1 MKSFLK
7 YWLPLPIWLS
17 VIFIDSTDLM
27 SAEHTSRLV
36 VPFLLWLKPG
46 MSPQTIWIILVVMRK
61 CAHVIE
67 YAVLALLLWRALR
80 SIPILRAK
88 MLIVFAAVV
97 LGCALFAAT
106 DEFHQTFVKSR
117 TASVRDVLLDIVG
130 AILGLLIGV
139 RFARGRSKEFRAIT
153 HSEFVDAQSSCSH
166 DG

>member
-7 YWLPLPIWLS
+7 YWLALPIWLS
-17 VIFIDSTDLM
+17 VIFVGSTNLM
-27 SAEHTSRLV
+27 SAEHTSRFV

-46 MSPQTIWIILVVMRK
+46 MSPHTIWVILVLMRK
-61 CAHVIE
+61 CAHVTE

-88 MLIVFAAVV
+88 MLMVFVAVV

-117 TASVRDVLLDIVG
+117 TPSIRDVFLDVG
-130 AILGLLIGV
+130 GALLGLLIGAG
-139 RFARGRSKEFRAIT
+139 FARRHAKRPRCAT
-153 HSEFVDAQSSCSH
+153 HSQFVDAQL
-166 DG
+166 